1 MSFKLII
8 VKNHI
13 SGLSTNKQTRNSQIN
28 QVINYKHY
36 VTMKAV
42 YKTLMVFTLVEHFAQ
57 VSAMWRSIASRGDE
71 HAGLADA
78 LDDAF
83 MPPGLR
89 EVGAQNY
96 KNSSHCRE
104 TKSRYQIV
112 FLQNSLVKSSRFSN
126 RL

>member
-42 YKTLMVFTLVEHFAQ
+42 YKTLMVFTLAEHFAP
-57 VSAMWRSIASRGDE
+57 VSAATNLE
-71 HAGLADA
+71 FAGA
-78 LDDAF
+78 LDEAF
-83 MPPGLR
+83 LPPGLR